1 MTGGASGVP
10 TIYPTILYDD
20 AKAAIRTLTQGL
32 GFTEEA
38 VHEGEDGS
46 VLHAELSL
54 GNGRVMLGSRGRE
67 GPTSSWPGWPP
78 AATPVSSPSP
88 ASAGWGRP

>member
-1 MTGGASGVP
+1 MTDGASGVP

-38 VHEGEDGS
+38 VYEGRTAACCMPS
-46 VLHAELSL
+46 C
-54 GNGRVMLGSRGRE
+54 
-67 GPTSSWPGWPP
+67 P
-78 AATPVSSPSP
+78 AAT
-88 ASAGWGRP
+88 AG